1 MWLALDTATDRAS
14 VALGTPGDH
23 ATVLEEHVSGARRH
37 AGAILPL
44 IQELLQRA
52 GSTLDHLQG
61 IALSDGPGSFTGL
74 RVGASVAKALAHA
87 RGLPLWT
94 APSLLVRAAGVA
106 RPDALV
112 LAVSNALR
120 GEVYAAAYRF
130 TVDAVR
136 TELIPS
142 VRRPEDIVAGG
153 LRPDLLVGEAPSPAA
168 GLLEQWA
175 GSALIG
181 PPAGAPQAGRLL
193 ELVGRPGGAHEIEA
207 VTHWEPL
214 YGRPAEAQAR
224 WETAHGRPLPDSV
237 GSPG

>member
-1 MWLALDTATDRAS
+1 MWLALDTATDRAA
-14 VALGTPGDH
+14 VALGTPGGQSP
-23 ATVLEEHVSGARRH
+23 VLEQHVTGARRH
-37 AGAILPL
+37 AATILLL
-44 IQELLQRA
+44 IQELLQR
-52 GSTLDHLQG
+52 GRSTLDDLQG
-61 IALSDGPGSFTGL
+61 IVLSDGPGSFTGL
-74 RVGASVAKALAHA
+74 RVGASVAKALVHA
-87 RGLPLWT
+87 RRLPLWT

-106 RPDALV
+106 RRDALV

-130 TVDAVR
+130 GADTIR
-136 TELIPS
+136 TELTPS

-153 LRPDLLVGEAPSPAA
+153 MRPDIVVGEAPAPAVA
-168 GLLEQWA
+168 LLEQWV
-175 GSALIG
+175 GSPVVG
-181 PPAGAPQAGRLL
+181 PPEGAPHAARLL
-193 ELVGRPGGAHEIEA
+193 ELVGRPGGAHEVDA

>member
-14 VALGTPGDH
+14 VALGTPGGH
-23 ATVLEEHVSGARRH
+23 SSVFEEHVSGARRH
-37 AGAILPL
+37 AAAVLPL
-44 IQELLQRA
+44 IQELLRRA
-52 GSTLDHLQG
+52 GSTLDDLRG
-61 IALSDGPGSFTGL
+61 IVLSDGPGSFTGL
-74 RVGASVAKALAHA
+74 RVGASVAKALVHA

-130 TVDAVR
+130 TSEAIR

-153 LRPDLLVGEAPSPAA
+153 LRPDILVGEAPAPAVD
-168 GLLEQWA
+168 LLEQWA
-175 GSALIG
+175 RSPVIG
-181 PPAGAPQAGRLL
+181 PPDGAPQAARLL
-193 ELVGRPGGAHEIEA
+193 QLVGCAGGAHEIEA

-224 WETAHGRPLPDSV
+224 WETAHGRPLPHSV